1 MNHPHGPFNSREKL
15 NKMKILVCLATT
27 ILLVLNLSAQ
37 KPLSGNKLL
46 KKFQEY
52 ITGDFDNSRQ
62 LVEEMKA
69 GKIIHPMSVHV
80 NRVADEKILNKPL
93 DLNGFFVL
101 EESYY
106 LNEGKVMES
115 KPYLFLFS
123 LRPAGIIHLT
133 TYQLNNYKKEELRN
147 DNASLRFDY
156 LTLTP
161 SPTFQGA
168 DYTWDPVKKTFSTV
182 SVNELGNGMKFTLS
196 ETFTA
201 NKLQVMELLEKN
213 GQRLTPYDT
222 PIIYER
228 R

>member
-1 MNHPHGPFNSREKL
+1 
-15 NKMKILVCLATT
+15 MKIIVCIATT
-27 ILLVLNLSAQ
+27 CLLALSLSAQ
-37 KPLSGNKLL
+37 KPVSGNKLL

-52 ITGDFDNSRQ
+52 ITGDFDNSSQ

-69 GKIIHPMSVHV
+69 GKIVHPLSVHV
-80 NRVADEKILNKPL
+80 NRVADEKVLNKPL

-106 LNEGKVMES
+106 LNEGKAMES

-123 LRPAGIIHLT
+123 LRPSGIIRLT
-133 TYQLNNYKKEELRN
+133 TYQLTNYKKEELRN
-147 DNASLRFDY
+147 DNAALRFDF

-168 DYTWDPVKKTFSTV
+168 DYAWNPKKKTFSTV
-182 SVNELGNGMKFTLS
+182 SVNDLGNGLSFTLS
-196 ETFTA
+196 ETFTSTT
-201 NKLQVMELLEKN
+201 LQVMELLEKN
-213 GQRLTPYDT
+213 GQRLTSYDT
-222 PIIYER
+222 PILYKR

>member
-1 MNHPHGPFNSREKL
+1 
-15 NKMKILVCLATT
+15 MKIIVCIATT
-27 ILLVLNLSAQ
+27 CLLALNLSAQ
-37 KPLSGNKLL
+37 QTLSGNKLL

-52 ITGDFDNSRQ
+52 ITGDFDNSNQ

-69 GKIIHPMSVHV
+69 GKILHPLSVHV
-80 NRVADEKILNKPL
+80 NRVADEKVLNKPL

-115 KPYLFLFS
+115 KPYLFLFT
-123 LRPAGIIHLT
+123 LRPSGIIHLT
-133 TYQLNNYKKEELRN
+133 TYQLTNYKKEELRN
-147 DNASLRFDY
+147 DNTALRFDF

-168 DYTWDPVKKTFSTV
+168 DYTWNPDNKTFSTV
-182 SVNELGNGMKFTLS
+182 SVNDLGNGLSFTLS
-196 ETFTA
+196 ETFTSTT
-201 NKLQVMELLEKN
+201 LQVMELLEKN
-213 GQRLTPYDT
+213 GQRLTSYDT
-222 PIIYER
+222 PIIYKR